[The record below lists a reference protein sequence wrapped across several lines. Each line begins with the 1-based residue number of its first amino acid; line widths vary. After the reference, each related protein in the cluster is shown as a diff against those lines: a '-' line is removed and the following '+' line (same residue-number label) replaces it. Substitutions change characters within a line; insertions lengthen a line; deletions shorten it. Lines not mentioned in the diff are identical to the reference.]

1 MKRIVMYTSG
11 KLFQERQT
19 GGIKRFME
27 LTKFFAREFTQTIL
41 YSQDDDEVATQ
52 LGIKHFVKMR
62 KADPF
67 YRRIPPEAALLLTNR
82 KVIKQLRKSDY
93 DCLVVFDA
101 PTAIGVV
108 LYGLK
113 NIVLM
118 IRKDMIGCELV
129 NLQDRW
135 YKSSFKLFY
144 QWVSEAFCL
153 WKAKSVVCQCIYDKN
168 VLMGRHPL
176 LASLI
181 DKKIKIL
188 INNVN
193 PSWIIS
199 NSEQES
205 ELPTTVPIK
214 SSRFRIC
221 FIGGFDDSI
230 KGQDLFLETASELLI
245 QRMDLEF
252 VLIGGGFKLE
262 EYKQMYTHENIFFT
276 GRLKNPIKVLKT
288 SDLLVVPSWSDSCP
302 NTVLEALY
310 NEIAVIGS
318 KAGGIPE
325 ILIDKDSLFD
335 LNKVSLKESILRFVE
350 DNHALKLLRD
360 RQLKRKKELTFDWAQ
375 LMAELVLE

>member
-1 MKRIVMYTSG
+1 M
-11 KLFQERQT
+11 
-19 GGIKRFME
+19 
-27 LTKFFAREFTQTIL
+27 
-41 YSQDDDEVATQ
+41 
-52 LGIKHFVKMR
+52 
-62 KADPF
+62 
-67 YRRIPPEAALLLTNR
+67 
-82 KVIKQLRKSDY
+82 
-93 DCLVVFDA
+93 
-101 PTAIGVV
+101 
-108 LYGLK
+108 
-113 NIVLM
+113 
-118 IRKDMIGCELV
+118 
-129 NLQDRW
+129 
-135 YKSSFKLFY
+135 
-144 QWVSEAFCL
+144 
-153 WKAKSVVCQCIYDKN
+153 
-168 VLMGRHPL
+168 
-176 LASLI
+176 
-181 DKKIKIL
+181 

-245 QRMDLEF
+245 QRMDIEF

>member
-1 MKRIVMYTSG
+1 
-11 KLFQERQT
+11 
-19 GGIKRFME
+19 
-27 LTKFFAREFTQTIL
+27 
-41 YSQDDDEVATQ
+41 
-52 LGIKHFVKMR
+52 
-62 KADPF
+62 
-67 YRRIPPEAALLLTNR
+67 
-82 KVIKQLRKSDY
+82 
-93 DCLVVFDA
+93 
-101 PTAIGVV
+101 
-108 LYGLK
+108 
-113 NIVLM
+113 M

-245 QRMDLEF
+245 QRMDIEF